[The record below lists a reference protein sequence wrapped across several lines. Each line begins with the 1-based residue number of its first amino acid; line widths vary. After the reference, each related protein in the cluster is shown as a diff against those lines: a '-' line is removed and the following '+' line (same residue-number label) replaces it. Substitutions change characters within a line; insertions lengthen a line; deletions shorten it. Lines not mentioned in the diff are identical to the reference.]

1 MPRWSKDP
9 RDKVKVGRGTLRKRV
24 RGRKW
29 YYHYRNAEG
38 GWSVVSTHHTD
49 KPGAIEW
56 ATHFSTKVM
65 RVEMGVADDDEK
77 VSNELIR
84 AAINEFL
91 GYIEKQRKPN
101 TLKTYS
107 SSLKNLTTYLD
118 TRPTIRRLD
127 QFGTAEVLGY
137 RDWVR
142 RKQPGKEKVR
152 QNCKKTA
159 DNNLVVLRA
168 FFNYCVELKKMR
180 TNPIRET
187 KHGVQVFYDERR
199 PGIDTYTRA
208 EFAALVEHAPADL
221 KLKIR
226 FLAASGVRIDEA
238 AHLETT
244 DVDLERGW
252 LHVRAKT
259 THDGERWSPKDDD
272 DRKLPLNAE
281 LRAVIAELLPT
292 GTDGDPR
299 YLFPTVPGPW
309 RAKNFA
315 RQTLNQLK
323 RLSGPTSI
331 ALAKLTSHNFRRYFV
346 SQCADCGIDVL
357 CVMQWV
363 GHSDW
368 EMVRRYYTLRDEHAI
383 ASMAKFTTG
392 TPAAGEQPGAAS
404 IEKPGTPVGHRP
416 RKEQKPPRHRKPQAL
431 TRRSVAAHGAARE
444 VR

>member
-9 RDKVKVGRGTLRKRV
+9 RDKLKLGRGTLRKRV
-24 RGRKW
+24 RGRMW
-29 YYHYRNAEG
+29 YYQYRDADG
-38 GWSVVSTHHTD
+38 RWTIVSTHHND

-56 ATHFSTKVM
+56 ATALSMKVM
-65 RVEMGVADDDEK
+65 RAETGVATEDEK

-84 AAINEFL
+84 VAIDEFL

-101 TLKTYS
+101 TLKTYRS
-107 SSLKNLTTYLD
+107 STKNLTAYLD

-127 QFGTAEVLGY
+127 QFGTAEVLGF
-137 RDWVR
+137 REWVR

-180 TNPIRET
+180 NNPIRET

-208 EFAALVEHAPADL
+208 EFAAILEQAPADV
-221 KLKIR
+221 KLKVR
-226 FLAASGVRIDEA
+226 FLGASGLRIDEA
-238 AHLETT
+238 AHIETT
-244 DVDLERGW
+244 DVDWEHGW

-259 THDGERWSPKDDD
+259 THDGMRWSPKDDE
-272 DRKLPLNAE
+272 DRKLPLNTE
-281 LRAVIAELLPT
+281 LRAVLAELLPT
-292 GTDGDPR
+292 GTDGAPR
-299 YLFPTVPGPW
+299 YVFPTAPGRW

-315 RQTLNQLK
+315 RRTLAQLK
-323 RLSGPTSI
+323 RLSRPTGIS
-331 ALAKLTSHNFRRYFV
+331 LAKLTSHNFRRYFV
-346 SQCADCGIDVL
+346 SQCADCGIDIL
-357 CVMQWV
+357 CVMEWV

-368 EMVRRYYTLRDEHAI
+368 EMVRRYYRLRDEHAV

-392 TPAAGEQPGAAS
+392 TPDGAERHGPAPFG
-404 IEKPGTPVGHRP
+404 KPGTHVGHRP
-416 RKEQKPPRHRKPQAL
+416 RKEHKPLRHCKPQP
-431 TRRSVAAHGAARE
+431 VAKVKVAVRGAARGSE
-444 VR
+444 